1 MRDAFIK
8 SLLEEIKT
16 DSSIILLTA
25 DLGFG
30 VFEELETKHPNQY
43 INVGVAEQNMV
54 GVATGLSME
63 GFRTLTYSIGNFPT
77 LRCLEQIRNDAC
89 YHEINL
95 TIVGMGGGFSYGPL
109 GMSHHATEDLAI
121 MRSLPN
127 MKVVAPG
134 TEEEA
139 FFAIKEL
146 IKSTGVSYLRLDK
159 KFAKPNKILK
169 REFKLGKS
177 IKYREGNDISIFST
191 GGILDEVLKAADN
204 LEKKG
209 IKTRVYNFHTIKPLD
224 GDSIKKAVLETNGI
238 ITIEEHN
245 LIGGLSSAVCEYCMK
260 EKLYPNIFKSIGLN
274 DEYSSIVGNQ
284 DYLRSQYKINANEI
298 CSIVNKFFNK

>member
-1 MRDAFIK
+1 
-8 SLLEEIKT
+8 
-16 DSSIILLTA
+16 
-25 DLGFG
+25 
-30 VFEELETKHPNQY
+30 
-43 INVGVAEQNMV
+43 
-54 GVATGLSME
+54 
-63 GFRTLTYSIGNFPT
+63 
-77 LRCLEQIRNDAC
+77 
-89 YHEINL
+89 
-95 TIVGMGGGFSYGPL
+95 
-109 GMSHHATEDLAI
+109 MSHHATEDLSI

-159 KFAKPNKILK
+159 KFAQPNKSVN

-177 IKYREGNDISIFST
+177 IKYREGNDLSIFST

-209 IKTRVYNFHTIKPLD
+209 IKSRVYNFHTLKPLD
-224 GDSIKKAVLETNGI
+224 GDSIKEAVLETNGI

-245 LIGGLSSAVCEYCMK
+245 LIGGLSSAVCEHCMK

-284 DYLRSQYKINANEI
+284 DYLRNHYKINANEI
-298 CSIVNKFFNK
+298 CSLVNNFFNK